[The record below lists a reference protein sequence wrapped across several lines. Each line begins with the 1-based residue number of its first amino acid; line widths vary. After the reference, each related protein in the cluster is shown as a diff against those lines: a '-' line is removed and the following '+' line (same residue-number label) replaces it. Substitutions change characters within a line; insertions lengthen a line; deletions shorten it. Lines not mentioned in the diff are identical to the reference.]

1 MGRVPKRATRRK
13 RHLVFSARSVLRRA
27 RFEVMNVA
35 KQVGAAIEF
44 AFKWFGLLL
53 MLAVLIAIITTKPPD
68 VTLAA
73 SPEFVPSAS
82 AGAR

>member
-1 MGRVPKRATRRK
+1 MQDSKVM
-13 RHLVFSARSVLRRA
+13 HL
-27 RFEVMNVA
+27 A

-53 MLAVLIAIITTKPPD
+53 MLAVLIAIVATKPPD

-73 SPEFVPSAS
+73 SPEFVTSAS